1 MNAAAQNS
9 MLRPPASVG
18 RITAFLGEVTSRLF
32 NRSSLLEQ
40 ETVGESLRRHEIAGS
55 DVQGFLN
62 WLHTDQRE
70 LPAKVKEVEPPAKD
84 LAKPK
89 PLESDERN
97 QFDEAPEAQDDDK
110 PGLELSHILRTAER
124 IRGPRKARTEISVPP
139 VSRAEQFLAQN
150 NRGFTAR
157 LIGLA
162 TPEGDGTSLSLP
174 GSPVRETLIE
184 QQIIE
189 REGATQPGRQGRPLT
204 YGLAAQAASQK
215 LIDDRTASPATWNE
229 PIRTDIL
236 PKFAPSELPLFM
248 PPQRTA
254 PQGEDGVAAEKVAD
268 PLYGQLTL
276 IAPPM
281 SVVAPGSASALKLD
295 WRDMAKGS
303 QQLDFESLA
312 TLATT
317 LPPGSKAMYPAMD
330 PRQLTRG
337 AVNLRLTPNLI
348 SGLAQMGFGAGKM
361 VDPHRSVKMVNDYYG
376 GTPPV
381 RRLPAALT
389 PVSRPGRRRGSQNPD
404 LLPQGGIGQPADEPG
419 RRMRF
424 IDYLGLPIYLSETF
438 STTPDLEQE
447 IHSRIST
454 EFMPRAPLLSPLA
467 FFNLRN
473 RMLPGFHGIDAKP
486 ELGSWRRSS
495 PDYERAGSAL
505 ASMLNKGIRSGTMGD
520 GMTHAAAPIA
530 RTAAPKIPILPGPVK
545 NNLAM
550 SALPMLAGSALASPS
565 PIGGV
570 GQSATAPRPPSVGS
584 APQGAGSIPRFIRP
598 SGRAAPISGTMPAI
612 SMGATEADT
621 PPKSQGATGMQ
632 PAHLSSPTTIRPH
645 ITIAPEKPA
654 GKPLGAVA
662 PKQESKTSQPIAHPV
677 VVEGPKAPP
686 KTAPPMPL
694 TPRPAQTPAPKPQSQ
709 EAAPQPKLAEM
720 PADRTTSSG
729 LKPPQMLVAPHK
741 PIPGPSIGTDPL
753 AVQTGETPRGGAS
766 TDGGS
771 SKAAEAAEKKDT
783 GLPGSEIN
791 LLANEVWSLLKRR
804 IAFEAQRAGHK

>member
-1 MNAAAQNS
+1 MDLAAQNPV
-9 MLRPPASVG
+9 LRPPASVG
-18 RITAFLGEVTSRLF
+18 RITAFLGEITARLF
-32 NRSSLLEQ
+32 NRSGLLEQ

-62 WLHTDQRE
+62 WLHSDQRE
-70 LPAKVKEVEPPAKD
+70 LPVKDMEVEAPAKD
-84 LAKPK
+84 LAKAK
-89 PLESDERN
+89 PTASDGLN
-97 QFDEAPEAQDDDK
+97 QVDEGPEALDDDK
-110 PGLELSHILRTAER
+110 PGLELSQILRTTER
-124 IRGPRKARTEISVPP
+124 VRGTRRVRSEVSVPP

-150 NRGFTAR
+150 NRGFTAQ
-157 LIGLA
+157 LMGMSAPDGDGNSQGLA
-162 TPEGDGTSLSLP
+162 
-174 GSPVRETLIE
+174 GSPIRETLIE
-184 QQIIE
+184 QQFID
-189 REGATQPGRQGRPLT
+189 REGAPQPGQPGRPMT

-215 LIDDRTASPATWNE
+215 LIDDRSASPVGWNE
-229 PIRTDIL
+229 PIRTDVL
-236 PKFAPSELPLFM
+236 PKFAPADLPLLM
-248 PPQRTA
+248 PPPGTG
-254 PQGEDGVAAEKVAD
+254 PQGEDGMATERMAD

-281 SVVAPGSASALKLD
+281 SVAAPGSASALKFD

-348 SGLAQMGFGAGKM
+348 TGLAQMGFGAGKM
-361 VDPHRSVKMVNDYYG
+361 VDPHRSAKMVNDYYG

-381 RRLPAALT
+381 RMLPAALM
-389 PVSRPGRRRGSQNPD
+389 PVPRPGRRRGSQSPD

-447 IHSRIST
+447 MHARVST

-473 RMLPGFHGIDAKP
+473 RMMPGFYGIEAKP

-530 RTAAPKIPILPGPVK
+530 RSAAPKIPNLPGPVK
-545 NNLAM
+545 NNLTI
-550 SALPMLAGSALASPS
+550 SALPMLAGSALASRS
-565 PIGGV
+565 PIGGP
-570 GQSATAPRPPSVGS
+570 GQSATLPRPPSIGS

-598 SGRAAPISGTMPAI
+598 TGGAAPTSGTMPAI
-612 SMGATEADT
+612 PMGASQADT
-621 PPKSQGATGMQ
+621 APKSQGATGMQ
-632 PAHLSSPTTIRPH
+632 PAHAGGPMTIRPQ
-645 ITIAPEKPA
+645 ITVAPEKPA

-662 PKQESKTSQPIAHPV
+662 PKQESKTSQPMAHPAA
-677 VVEGPKAPP
+677 VEGPKAPP

-694 TPRPAQTPAPKPQSQ
+694 TPRPAQTPAPKPKHQD
-709 EAAPQPKLAEM
+709 AAPQPKMAEM
-720 PADRTTSSG
+720 PSDRSASSG
-729 LKPPQMLVAPHK
+729 IKPPQMLVAPHK
-741 PIPGPSIGTDPL
+741 PVQGPSMHDDPM

-771 SKAAEAAEKKDT
+771 SKASEAAEKKDT

-804 IAFEAQRAGHK
+804 IAFEAQRAGNK